1 MKKTFIFLVSL
12 LIFSSGIFIAC
23 SKDVEIP
30 TAVNEQNLNQNLK
43 KYSEDFWKTTIL
55 IDNEFAKNKKI
66 NKDSSFKNT
75 LLLAKNENE
84 VSQILKNAGVL
95 NSETILTLI
104 KKRIEIQNNFRVENP
119 NFYLLEISK
128 RSNLITKQYDLV
140 LEEYI
145 AKQNISAKTS
155 SCAGTYNTG
164 VSRCNRTF
172 GKCAAVAVIAAAEG
186 FFPGV
191 VVGVFCA
198 WDLSDCKSDALE
210 DYESCQN

>member
-1 MKKTFIFLVSL
+1 
-12 LIFSSGIFIAC
+12 
-23 SKDVEIP
+23 
-30 TAVNEQNLNQNLK
+30 
-43 KYSEDFWKTTIL
+43 
-55 IDNEFAKNKKI
+55 
-66 NKDSSFKNT
+66 
-75 LLLAKNENE
+75 
-84 VSQILKNAGVL
+84 LKNAGVL